1 MSKNLSSNKEISIKS
16 MTGYGKAR
24 NLESGIELTIEI
36 RTLNSRFLDIYF
48 KLPKMYQEFEAKLKE
63 IILKD
68 IKRGRVEVYI
78 QRLQLQES
86 VNNFKMQQAIFD
98 GYFKTYLKL
107 AEQSN
112 CLTDDFKQRALLQI
126 MNKPEVLV
134 IDESGNDYSSEL
146 QLLNKTLNEA
156 CQNVISMRKTEGIV
170 LYQHITELS
179 LELNNLKNVIAS
191 EKHNSIDQISEKL
204 KSKLDLYLKD
214 GQLDPVRLNQEAAI
228 IADRSDI
235 TEELTR
241 LDSHLAQWQT
251 LLTQSSQG
259 KKMDFLL
266 QEFNREFNTIA
277 SKAQNSKIQ
286 SLVVDAKVCIE
297 KIKEQVANI
306 E

>member
-86 VNNFKMQQAIFD
+86 VNNFKMQQSIFD